1 METLSLPGLIN
12 HAGLDG
18 VTRARLRSFSLDA
31 EDGVCLIVCIKGTE
45 SKHLSQ
51 PKPAGSP
58 HGAGKN
64 TPQQRVSN
72 ADRQG

>member
-1 METLSLPGLIN
+1 MEVLSLPGLIN

-18 VTRARLRSFSLDA
+18 VPRARLRSFSLDA

-58 HGAGKN
+58 HSPGKS
-64 TPQQRVSN
+64 TQQQRVSN
-72 ADRQG
+72 SDRQG